1 MRVRRD
7 LADPGGVQGAE
18 KTAPNHA
25 RHEECSRLDQ
35 ARLRRHTLPPLARET
50 RMLRRLPLQKFAMPL
65 AATAIIGAC
74 SVFVDSG
81 QSSGGALDGG
91 AEGGADASL
100 LPPPALVDCADPVV
114 STDDRCR
121 TVDTL
126 QPGTIGGGVII
137 DWRSPLGNGNLRL
150 DVVGGVVHGQE
161 LLMAVRRD
169 DPTGEGGIVGVHLE
183 SGERRLISG
192 SLGSPSGGMT
202 SQGLGDGFVGLSGV
216 GVSSS
221 GNPFALL
228 LPPFQGFSGFVLD
241 IDSATGNRTTRSVG
255 QKCEQVLPP
264 SLQVQP
270 TVRPAVLADSSFYTL
285 GQNLQAEWIVR
296 ITGEQCELLDQAP
309 LDAGV
314 ESITWHQG
322 QLWFVD
328 QFGSSLVSFD
338 TTSGKSKLVSAS
350 AASKPAFEDN
360 PIGSGDLAVGDSFV
374 YGAGGELLNA
384 FRLMEVNRLS
394 GARRVLAKTIG
405 PARSDPKTR
414 QLVFVH
420 PTRAALLL
428 VIDGAVVVYDP
439 ANGNNNVLSF

>member
-1 MRVRRD
+1 M
-7 LADPGGVQGAE
+7 
-18 KTAPNHA
+18 
-25 RHEECSRLDQ
+25 SR
-35 ARLRRHTLPPLARET
+35 PLS
-50 RMLRRLPLQKFAMPL
+50 LQKHALPVAV
-65 AATAIIGAC
+65 AAVIGAC
-74 SVFVDSG
+74 SVLVDSG
-81 QSSGGALDGG
+81 QSSGGALD
-91 AEGGADASL
+91 GGADASL

-126 QPGTIGGGVII
+126 QPGTIGGGVVI
-137 DWRSPLGNGNLRL
+137 DWRSEFGNMRL

-183 SGERRLISG
+183 TGDRRLISG

-202 SQGLGDGFVGLSGV
+202 SQGGGDGFVGLSGV

-221 GNPFALL
+221 GNLFALL
-228 LPPFQGFSGFVLD
+228 LPPFKGFSGFVLD
-241 IDSATGNRTTRSVG
+241 IEPATGNRTTRSVG

-285 GQNLQAEWIVR
+285 GQNLQGEWIVR

-314 ESITWHQG
+314 ESIAWHQG
-322 QLWFVD
+322 ELWFVD
-328 QFGSSLVSFD
+328 QFGSSLVSFN
-338 TTSGKSKLVSAS
+338 TTTGKSNVVSAS
-350 AASKPAFEDN
+350 AASKPAFESN
-360 PIGSGDLAVGDSFV
+360 PIGSGDLTVGDSFV

-384 FRLMEVNRLS
+384 FRLMEVNRGS
-394 GARRVLAKTIG
+394 GARRVLAKTVG

-414 QLVFVH
+414 QMVFVH

-428 VIDGAVVVYDP
+428 VIDGAVVIYDP
-439 ANGNNNVLSF
+439 ASGNNNILSF